1 MKRVVFIHPD
11 GLHQILGVLGT
22 ADAPVALPVTVEGFT
37 VLGRLVPF
45 ASLVKVKRGAA
56 YYKEPMLPTS
66 AQSFHEA
73 QQ

>member
-1 MKRVVFIHPD
+1 MKRIVFVHPD
-11 GLHQILGVLGT
+11 GLNQILGAVEVLEGQT
-22 ADAPVALPVTVEGFT
+22 LPVELPALSLF
-37 VLGRLVPF
+37 GRSIPF

-66 AQSFHEA
+66 AQTFHEA

>member
-1 MKRVVFIHPD
+1 MKRIVFLHPD
-11 GLHQILGVLGT
+11 GLAQILGVHDGE
-22 ADAPVALPVTVEGFT
+22 LPVCVGPFE
-37 VLGRLVPF
+37 VCGRVVPF